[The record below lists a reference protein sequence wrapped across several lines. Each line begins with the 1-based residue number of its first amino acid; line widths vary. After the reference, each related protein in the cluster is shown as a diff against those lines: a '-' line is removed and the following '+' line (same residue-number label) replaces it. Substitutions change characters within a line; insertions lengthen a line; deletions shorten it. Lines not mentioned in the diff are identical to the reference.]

1 MKPIVE
7 PDKAAALN
15 GCARIVKRPIDSI
28 GPIRP
33 ASPGGLAHLYAVHFK
48 RLHQTARM
56 PGTAAT
62 VIQPTARKE

>member
-7 PDKAAALN
+7 PDEAAALN
-15 GCARIVKRPIDSI
+15 WCARIVKRPI

-48 RLHQTARM
+48 HLHQTARM
-56 PGTAAT
+56 PGTAVPVA
-62 VIQPTARKE
+62 QPIARKD